1 MVSSAI
7 TPAIAYEDR
16 TAGFAGLAKTI
27 NILPGADII
36 ALQASGRCRGIEFSS
51 DQSPMLFIEVLFN

>member
-1 MVSSAI
+1 MK
-7 TPAIAYEDR
+7 IA